1 MADFINTQNSFAKG
15 EVAPEFY
22 AKSNIDG
29 LSKLE
34 NMDVLSGGGLKRRP
48 GLKYLSDLS
57 SSARLIPFS
66 VSETENYL
74 LVLTDGHILVF
85 NDSIKVRDLIAP
97 WAYSDIDKLQYAQRF
112 GTMIFVHPD
121 YKPQILKKTS
131 DSFEISAFQ
140 FSINEENMDVNIPFM
155 KFDDASDIKITVS
168 SNNQGNNYATFT
180 TDKDFWVPEDIDT
193 KILMLDKQWS
203 ITEYKDSKN
212 VIAYVNGPYSVPDSP
227 VSDWRESA
235 FSTKRGWPCSITFH
249 QDRLVFGGS
258 RSWSSGVWLSQVG
271 RHNNFSVGTGLDDEA
286 IFITLL
292 SQQRQQICTVVSSD
306 NLQILTTDG
315 EWAISSKPLTPSAVD
330 IKQHTSVGSVATRYL
345 PPQKIEGAT
354 VFISGSKKDI
364 RELSLDE
371 LSENYNA
378 DDLCA
383 LSKHLMQNPIDIAY
397 NEEKKKLYV
406 VMESGL
412 MAVLNQNSALGVSAW
427 GRYKTAGEFKSVAVI
442 NGETYVVVKRGEKVQ
457 LEKFSESELSDS
469 GSYGFSFTAA
479 ALPFKASGHN
489 ASKIRI
495 RKISARLLDTKTL
508 FINNYRVA
516 LPNEIY
522 EDSCSGYSGDVD
534 ISLLGTERNCMTS
547 PWTISSTDNLPAT
560 VLSVT
565 IYGYYVV

>member
-258 RSWSSGVWLSQVG
+258 RSWSSGVWL
-271 RHNNFSVGTGLDDEA
+271 
-286 IFITLL
+286 
-292 SQQRQQICTVVSSD
+292 
-306 NLQILTTDG
+306 

>member
-1 MADFINTQNSFAKG
+1 MGDFINTQNSFARG

-48 GLKYLSDLS
+48 GLKHIADLS
-57 SSARLIPFS
+57 SGARLIPFS

-74 LVLTDGHILVF
+74 LVLTNGHILIF
-85 NDSIKVRDLIAP
+85 NGDTQVKDLIAP
-97 WAYSDIDKLQYAQRF
+97 WAYSAVDKLQYAQRF

-121 YKPQILKKTS
+121 YRPQILKKTQT
-131 DSFEISAFQ
+131 SFEISPFQ
-140 FSINEENMDVNIPFM
+140 FSRNNDNMDVNIPFM
-155 KFDDASDIKITVS
+155 KFDDAEDITITIS
-168 SNNQGNNYATFT
+168 LNEQGNNYATFT
-180 TDKDFWVPEDIDT
+180 TNKDFWTQADVDT
-193 KILMLDKQWS
+193 KILMLDKQWG
-203 ITEYKDSKN
+203 IIEYIDAKH
-212 VIAYVNGPYSVPDSP
+212 VVAYVNASYSVPANP
-227 VSDWRESA
+227 VSDWREST

-258 RSWSSGVWLSQVG
+258 RSWPSGVWLSQVG

-315 EWAISSKPLTPSAVD
+315 EWAISSKPLTPSVVD
-330 IKQHTSVGSVATRYL
+330 IKQHTSVGSLATRYL

-371 LSENYNA
+371 LGENYNA
-378 DDLCA
+378 NDLCTLA
-383 LSKHLMQNPIDIAY
+383 KHLMQNPVDIAY
-397 NEEKKKLYV
+397 NEEKKQLFV
-406 VMESGL
+406 VMESGV
-412 MAVLNQNSALGVSAW
+412 MAVLNQNSALGISAW
-427 GRYKTAGEFKSVAVI
+427 GTYKTQGAFKSVAVI
-442 NGETYVVVKRGEKVQ
+442 NGETFVLVDRESTIM
-457 LEKFSESELSDS
+457 LEKFSDDELVDSDD
-469 GSYGFSFTAA
+469 YDFSFIAS

-508 FINNYRVA
+508 FINNHRVT
-516 LPNEIY
+516 LPNEVY
-522 EDSCSGYSGDVD
+522 EDSSGGYTGDVD
-534 ISLLGTERNCMTS
+534 ISLLGTERNCITS

-565 IYGYYVV
+565 IYGYYTV